1 MSPNRNHAVLDRRRI
16 LLEITSMKLAAI
28 AAVLRARPQAII
40 RELKA
45 GPDFRPDFAEFEG

>member
-1 MSPNRNHAVLDRRRI
+1 
-16 LLEITSMKLAAI
+16 MKLAAI

-45 GPDFRPDFAEFEG
+45 GPTSGPISLNLKAEIAGAHTEKTSN

>member
-1 MSPNRNHAVLDRRRI
+1 MQ
-16 LLEITSMKLAAI
+16 LAAR